1 MIEAALTAS
10 IIGPLAVGL
19 LLTLRTLRAES
30 TVARWA
36 FGAANW
42 SAGASA
48 VAVLGWVVGGSHP
61 SVTAPHALFGHDD
74 YRFTFELA
82 LDGVAV
88 AFLALVQFATGIV
101 MRFSRVYLHRE
112 PGFQR
117 FFATVLFFHAA
128 MCLLTVAGNLDLMFA
143 AWEMVGLSSFL
154 LIAFYRERQ
163 SAVRNALKTYS
174 VYRVAD
180 IGMLLA
186 ACLEGSGRTTAIGL
200 CLVLAALGKSA
211 QVPFS
216 FWVPRA
222 MEGPTPSSALFYG
235 ALSVHAGAYL
245 LLRTYPLW
253 HSSLAVHLAI
263 ALVGLTTAVVASLFS
278 RVQTTI
284 KGQVGYASVS
294 QVGMIF
300 VEIALGLP
308 RLAMVHTVCN
318 ALLRCYQ
325 LLVSPSVVAQRL
337 RRQATA
343 GAAQFD
349 RRRSP
354 FDLFLPSRWRPT
366 LYAFSIS
373 EGYFREVLKAASW
386 FPLRRLGEA
395 LRPRRNV
402 LFAAGVLAVAAT
414 LTVARGAT
422 GRADLFLSGL
432 LVALA
437 VAFSACGLALWR
449 RPMLA
454 TSAICGSS
462 VLSAMALYALVAA
475 RHVYA
480 ASFYTI
486 GIGLACVSSLLGF
499 AVAVWHQREVVRFS
513 GLVAKRPTA
522 AAFALLGALGVAGFP
537 MLPTFWGEDLLLHS
551 SLGESWTISI
561 LLAGLLA
568 LNGYLAVRNFA
579 FTFFGPGEAEP
590 EGAQASTMRTPSLSR
605 QLFQRG
611 AGGLGDGDRERDGG
625 AAAHLALDPDSP
637 PVGLDDP
644 LDDRQPEAGAGPARA
659 AGLPEPVE
667 RMSDRFRGDAG
678 ARVGHPKH

>member
-1 MIEAALTAS
+1 MIELALITS
-10 IIGPLAVGL
+10 IVVPLVVGL
-19 LLTLRTLRAES
+19 VLTLRTVPDEPA
-30 TVARWA
+30 VARWA
-36 FGAANW
+36 LRAGTW
-42 SAGASA
+42 SAGASV
-48 VAVLGWVVGGSHP
+48 VATLGWLAGRTHP
-61 SVTAPHALFGHDD
+61 VLTPAHALFGHDD
-74 YRFTFELA
+74 YRFTFQLE

-101 MRFSRVYLHRE
+101 IRFSRVYLHRE

-117 FFATVLFFHAA
+117 FFATVLLFQAA
-128 MCLLTVAGNLDLMFA
+128 MCLLTLAGNLDLMFA

-186 ACLEGSGRTTAIGL
+186 ACLEGSGRPTAIGL

-211 QVPFS
+211 QIPFS

-245 LLRTYPLW
+245 LLRTYTLW
-253 HSSLAVHLAI
+253 HLSLTVHLAI
-263 ALVGLTTAVVASLFS
+263 GVVGLATAIVASLVS

-300 VEIALGLP
+300 VEIALGLT
-308 RLAMVHTVCN
+308 RLAMVHIACN

-343 GAAQFD
+343 GAARSD

-354 FDLFLPSRWRPT
+354 YDLFLPSKWRPT
-366 LYAFSIS
+366 VYAFAIS
-373 EGYFREVLKAASW
+373 EGYFRDVLKAVCW
-386 FPLRRLGEA
+386 FPLRRIGEA
-395 LRPRRNV
+395 LRPRRTL
-402 LFAAGVLAVAAT
+402 LFGAGAIAIVAT
-414 LTVARGAT
+414 LAAARGAT
-422 GRADLFLSGL
+422 PLADLVLSGV
-432 LVALA
+432 LVLLA

-462 VLSAMALYALVAA
+462 VLSATAMYALVAA
-475 RHVYA
+475 HHVYA
-480 ASFYTI
+480 ASFYAM
-486 GIGLACVSSLLGF
+486 GVGLACALSLLGF
-499 AVAVWHQREVVRFS
+499 AVAVRGQREVVRFS
-513 GLVAKRPTA
+513 GLVGTRPA
-522 AAFALLGALGVAGFP
+522 AASFAFLGALGVAGFP
-537 MLPTFWGEDLLLHS
+537 MLPTFWGEDLLLHA
-551 SLGESWTISI
+551 SLGESRGVSI

-579 FTFFGPGEAEP
+579 FTFFGPGGAESEAID
-590 EGAQASTMRTPSLSR
+590 
-605 QLFQRG
+605 
-611 AGGLGDGDRERDGG
+611 LGRRD
-625 AAAHLALDPDSP
+625 AAVAPLPASP
-637 PVGLDDP
+637 PSPIV
-644 LDDRQPEAGAGPARA
+644 RAGDSALRT
-659 AGLPEPVE
+659 
-667 RMSDRFRGDAG
+667 
-678 ARVGHPKH
+678 